1 LLEEI
6 RGSRAVTY
14 VYKPDEYEPVSRLQ
28 RQVSLGKRGETG
40 IAVLTLQRLAQDSAP
55 DSSIAKSAAALVN
68 VLHFHCDH
76 IGTPQELTDVAG
88 NIVWR
93 AHYRAFG
100 SVVRVEYLPTT
111 SDVDAGISSAGLLE
125 ERRPGGRSNVS
136 SNSTDPVD
144 QPLRFAGQYCDLETG
159 LHYNRFR
166 YYDPDTG
173 RYMSQDPVGLLGGI
187 NPYGYGFNP
196 VMYID
201 PLGLLGF
208 AALGTHGV
216 LKSVGNGFQSH
227 HLNQDAVYRDHI
239 EHKEGEAILLKG
251 NAFKDCCSSHYK
263 CHKSLEK
270 FWDQYRKGGKKVGQ
284 IPTNR
289 QYSQALRAA
298 LKSAGLKPSVVSAA
312 VANARTQR
320 AAAGLAESD
329 PVPRIPGR
337 INQSKC

>member
-1 LLEEI
+1 
-6 RGSRAVTY
+6 
-14 VYKPDEYEPVSRLQ
+14 
-28 RQVSLGKRGETG
+28 
-40 IAVLTLQRLAQDSAP
+40 
-55 DSSIAKSAAALVN
+55 

-76 IGTPQELTDVAG
+76 IGTPQELTDLAG

-100 SVVRVEYLPTT
+100 SVVRVEYQATT
-111 SDVDAGISSAGLLE
+111 SQYQAGAANAALFE
-125 ERRPGGRSNVS
+125 ERRPDGRGKRAG
-136 SNSTDPVD
+136 NSTDPVD
-144 QPLRFAGQYCDLETG
+144 QPLRYAGQYCDLETG

-166 YYDPDTG
+166 YYDPDIG
-173 RYMSQDPVGLLGGI
+173 RYLSQDPVGLLGGM

-208 AALGTHGV
+208 AALGTHGD
-216 LKSVGNGFQSH
+216 LKKVGNGFQSH

-239 EHKEGEAILLKG
+239 EHKQGEAILLKG

-263 CHKSLEK
+263 AHKSLEE
-270 FWDQYRKGGKKVGQ
+270 FWDQYRDATKSKPAGKKFGQ
-284 IPTNR
+284 VPTNR
-289 QYSQALRAA
+289 QYSQALRSA
-298 LKSAGLKPSVVSAA
+298 LKTAGVKPPAVSAA
-312 VANARTQR
+312 VANAQTQR
-320 AAAGLAESD
+320 AGAGLKESD